1 MKEQTL
7 LEMKNKVEALSRVTQ
22 LLINEMN
29 NIRDLSVGTLE
40 TIKLLPDYQIAIDKL
55 KDNLNKNIET
65 KKEAKDEKEKLPT

>member
-1 MKEQTL
+1 
-7 LEMKNKVEALSRVTQ
+7 MKNKVEALSRVTQ

-55 KDNLNKNIET
+55 KDNLNKNIEP
-65 KKEAKDEKEKLPT
+65 KKEAKDEKEKLPI